1 MNTFSKIFFTC
12 IMMLFAG
19 NDVYAQ
25 CYDCNEGVSQGSITF
40 SESTDI
46 ASGSYYYTDFTIP
59 QGVTVTLADQAPL
72 IIYATGNVTING
84 ILSANG
90 KGHSG
95 GAGGT
100 GGFSPGNGANGEGPG
115 GGKGGCS
122 TYSLGGGAAY
132 RNNGVGGCTSPPS
145 AYGGFDVLGL
155 PLGSGGGGQR
165 GSAANPGQAGANG
178 GGAIAIIACGVIT
191 INGTV
196 RANGMSGLNGGAG
209 SGGTIYLSS
218 AANSVVVN
226 GSVNVFGGGNTQV
239 NIGSSGRVRIDGI
252 LSGSTTLTDIYNP
265 QFFSNDVAESID
277 FNEPSCNGE
286 LDGSASV
293 VANSQGQG
301 YSYFWSNGASEATAT
316 GLGAGS
322 YVVIIANTNNCT
334 VSLSG
339 TLGEPDVLSAG
350 ITTNQNTATANPT
363 GGTPPYT
370 YQWSNGQTSQTATG
384 LATGTYQLTVTDA
397 NDCSFETSIDFVS
410 TVGIDGPSSDI
421 EISISPNPASD
432 WMNVSVGLSSNFL
445 SYQIV
450 DVTGRVVA
458 SDKLQSESTRID
470 LSNFAEG
477 TYVFRIDQAYTKS
490 FVVRR

>member
-1 MNTFSKIFFTC
+1 MKTFSKFFFAC
-12 IMMLFAG
+12 ITMFVSCI
-19 NDVYAQ
+19 DIDAQ
-25 CYDCNEGVSQGSITF
+25 CYDCNEGVSEGSITF
-40 SESTDI
+40 RERTSI
-46 ASGSYYYTDFTIP
+46 ASGTYYYTDFTIP

-72 IIYATGNVTING
+72 IIYATGNATING
-84 ILSANG
+84 ILTANG

-100 GGFSPGNGANGEGPG
+100 GGFSPGNGSDG
-115 GGKGGCS
+115 GGLGGGNGGCS
-122 TYSLGGGAAY
+122 NYTLGGGAAC
-132 RNNGVGGCTSPPS
+132 RNNGVGGCGSLPS
-145 AYGGFDVLGL
+145 AYSGIDVLDL
-155 PLGSGGGGQR
+155 PLGSGGGGER
-165 GSAANPGQAGANG
+165 GSVAKAGQAGANG

-191 INGTV
+191 IDGTV
-196 RANGMSGLNGGAG
+196 KANGMSGLDGGAG

-226 GSVNVFGGGNTQV
+226 GAITVSGGNNTQG
-239 NIGSSGRVRIDGI
+239 NIGSPGRIRIDGV
-252 LSGSTTLTDIYNP
+252 LSGRTTLTDIYNP
-265 QFFSNDVAESID
+265 QFFSNDIAASID

-286 LDGSASV
+286 FEGSASV

-350 ITTNQNTATANPT
+350 ITTNQNTAAANPI
-363 GGTPPYT
+363 GGTAPYT

-384 LATGTYQLTVTDA
+384 LSTGTYQLTVTDA
-397 NDCSFETSIDFVS
+397 NGCSFEGSIDFVS
-410 TVGIDGPSSDI
+410 TAGIDSPNFDV

-432 WMNVSVGLSSNFL
+432 WINVSADVSFNSV
-445 SYQIV
+445 SYQIL
-450 DVTGRVVA
+450 DITGRVVA
-458 SDKLQSESTRID
+458 SNKLQSKSNLID
-470 LSNFAEG
+470 ISKFSEG
-477 TYVFRIDQAYTKS
+477 TYIIRIGNAYTMP